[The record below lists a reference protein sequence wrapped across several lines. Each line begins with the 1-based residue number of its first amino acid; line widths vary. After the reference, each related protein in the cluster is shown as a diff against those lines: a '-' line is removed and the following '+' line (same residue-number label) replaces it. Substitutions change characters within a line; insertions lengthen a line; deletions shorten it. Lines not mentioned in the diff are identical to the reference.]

1 MHPEIRQI
9 GPGNCPICGMA
20 LEPVIVT
27 GEEGDSP
34 ELRDMTRRFR
44 IGLVLTLPVFV
55 LEMGGH
61 LVDLHH
67 LIAPQASN
75 WIQLVF
81 ATPVVLWAGWPFFE
95 RAWASL
101 KPGLALYIGG
111 MGAREKN
118 FYNDLAKRLGYED
131 AARRI
136 QDLYLDGK
144 KAEASAAVPDA
155 LVDAVHLVGPKARI
169 RERLARWKE
178 AARKGFVHTLNV
190 GSRDPAVLAWIAEE
204 VL

>member
-81 ATPVVLWAGWPFFE
+81 ATPVVLALSRKKPSTSTDRVPTATSEPF
-95 RAWASL
+95 A
-101 KPGLALYIGG
+101 PAL
-111 MGAREKN
+111 REN
-118 FYNDLAKRLGYED
+118 EETID
-131 AARRI
+131 
-136 QDLYLDGK
+136 
-144 KAEASAAVPDA
+144 SAA
-155 LVDAVHLVGPKARI
+155 
-169 RERLARWKE
+169 W
-178 AARKGFVHTLNV
+178 
-190 GSRDPAVLAWIAEE
+190 
-204 VL
+204 